1 MDQQIDIYFN
11 FVGKIELPQITEE
24 IENQRREELLLRAK
38 KKQER
43 EKRAY
48 ERKKEKRNAI
58 KEAAEAGDPEA
69 SLLYEQILEKE
80 RKYRLLYPCHK
91 DKESA
96 GGKKER
102 TPLTD
107 DALIEKY
114 ESDLAKKRDGT
125 RALREKQKAAMQA
138 AAASTQEVI

>member
-1 MDQQIDIYFN
+1 MKMKTMFKAAVIAVLAVTVLFSQKVYAAEKAAFEKSKYVLYEGN
-11 FVGKIELPQITEE
+11 EE
-24 IENQRREELLLRAK
+24 KL
-38 KKQER
+38 
-43 EKRAY
+43 
-48 ERKKEKRNAI
+48 NAI

-80 RKYRLLYPCHK
+80 RKYRLLYPYHK

-138 AAASTQEVI
+138 AAASTQEAI